1 MKRVTGLDL
10 PALNALFLQ
19 TQPAH
24 LQRVL
29 GKPLEG
35 DARKA
40 ARAQYVRDKLGR
52 NNL

>member
-1 MKRVTGLDL
+1 
-10 PALNALFLQ
+10 LQ

-24 LQRVL
+24 LQRFL
-29 GKPLEG
+29 NKPLDG